1 MTSRFQPP
9 PTWALP
15 VIADERTGRA
25 IFNPIWLKWFVD
37 LAGGLSAA
45 GGGSGSVT
53 SVNVSGGVTGLTAS
67 GGPITT
73 TGTITLGGTL
83 GVGYGGTGA
92 ASFTSGRVLLGN
104 GAATFATYSDLSWD
118 SANARLQTGAGGLQP
133 ATDGTGTLGNASK
146 HFAQIFLD
154 YTNTAAGTTGNRTI
168 NKAAGRVNFAAAAT
182 TLTVTNSLVT
192 AASKVF
198 ALAAANDATG
208 RVYAVVPAAGSFT
221 IYCTAPTAEMPVNFF
236 VLNAD

>member
-1 MTSRFQPP
+1 MSTFQPP
-9 PTWALP
+9 PTYALP
-15 VIADERTGRA
+15 VITDERTGKA
-25 IFNPIWLKWFVD
+25 IFNPIWLKWFLD
-37 LAGGLSAA
+37 LAQGLTAA
-45 GGGSGSVT
+45 GAGSGTVS
-53 SVNVSGGVTGLTAS
+53 SINVSGGTTGLTAS

-83 GVGYGGTGA
+83 GVGNGGTGA
-92 ASFTSGRVLLGN
+92 TSFTSGRVLLGN
-104 GAATFATYSDLSWD
+104 GAATFSTYSDLSWD

-133 ATDGTGTLGNASK
+133 AADGTGTLGNASK

-154 YTNTAAGTTGNRTI
+154 YTNTAAGTTGARTI

-182 TLTVTNSLVT
+182 SLVVTNSLVT

-198 ALAAANDATG
+198 ALAASKDTSG

-221 IYCTAPTAEMPVNFF
+221 IYCTAPAAEMPVNFL
-236 VLNAD
+236 VINAD